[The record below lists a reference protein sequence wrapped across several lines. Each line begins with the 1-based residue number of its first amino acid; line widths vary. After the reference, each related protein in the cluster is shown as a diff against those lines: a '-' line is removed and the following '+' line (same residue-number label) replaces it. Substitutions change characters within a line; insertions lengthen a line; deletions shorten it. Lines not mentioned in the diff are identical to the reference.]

1 MFKLEGQVS
10 KLGKKHQGY
19 ESGLAKTVA
28 SSWTTCNRSVAPFF
42 SLGVPDPKGITRRN
56 PSHRS
61 RKGLGNNSWETYMGF
76 LCQRKSSINIY
87 GMDYIINISIC
98 NGKKMTH
105 ITSYNPVYIY
115 IHNIYI
121 YLCICIYIYIH
132 VYKMYIYI

>member
-61 RKGLGNNSWETYMGF
+61 RKGLGNNSWDTDVNGISSSKKIINQHIWHGLYNQYINM
-76 LCQRKSSINIY
+76 QRK
-87 GMDYIINISIC
+87 
-98 NGKKMTH
+98 KMKH
-105 ITSYNPVYIY
+105 ITSYNPVYI
-115 IHNIYI
+115 
-121 YLCICIYIYIH
+121 
-132 VYKMYIYI
+132 